1 MRLLRRLLALLAV
14 FKLCCCF
21 NIDGTNPYIKQGYA
35 SDFFGI
41 SVAQH
46 TDGTNAW
53 LLVGAPKKDALK
65 IISNSS
71 SDFGHLYKCPLTKEL
86 NDCERV
92 RISEQLRSSA
102 KSSSFGFSVA
112 SQGINGSVLVC
123 SNRWN
128 FVNTK
133 NTLQNQVLSSY
144 YKENNI
150 STIPKKEQY
159 MSGNCFLL
167 DKTLQKKQEL
177 DYNVVSKLSK
187 DGVDDRRHCGIGFT
201 SSFGKNNTLIIGA
214 PGCYEGKGSA
224 ILFHVSNQS
233 TVEDYTK
240 KEINYETIRVLKR
253 EDLIREGIFDQYL
266 GYSVSISKINPS
278 VVAIGMKRANETGCV
293 VVKDT
298 SKPYRKSEKR
308 ICGNQVGAS
317 FGASLQLIDINGD
330 EIDDLIVGA
339 PNYFDQDR
347 KTGGAIYVYF
357 GSLTKPHF
365 EDYDLVS
372 NGLFR
377 SGYGST
383 ISQIGDI
390 NYDGIS
396 DLAVAAPMEDFGTGA
411 VYIYNGQRSFSLS
424 PSQVIKGN
432 TLKNLLKPHFNIRS
446 FGYSISGGI
455 SLQNNGLI
463 DVTVGSLGGSVFNF
477 RSRPVVSINF
487 TSSTSL
493 KLINLQPIK
502 KASIKNFTS
511 SVVLTSYSM
520 QFFDLN
526 ICLNAQTKPNLFNKS
541 LDVFY
546 SIMLDPLNLQ
556 RSSRATF
563 STRNRQR
570 YLNGNVNIN
579 DETSNYCFN
588 KTIYI
593 LPDIIDKLSSLKV
606 NITIEKVEI
615 PKNLNKRVKRE
626 SKEGQKFLDLPI
638 LDKKSKNEH
647 IVVLNFSKNC
657 GEDNICDS
665 DFNFNASLVERLKNS
680 NSWNHLSQSE
690 KSYNKKLVVGPEK
703 EVGIQI
709 EAWNKK
715 EDAHQAFI
723 YLQFSKTLKFNQA
736 VSVNNSKDKK
746 YFCNEIFEQNNDTF
760 GLIQCTVGN
769 PFKKGQKNFIVKF
782 KLKESLAKSKNL
794 DVIVWSNT
802 TSTQK
807 NLKIKTYSADIILL
821 SQVNINGFV
830 RDKYRSVGFSG
841 KVVGQSAIKN
851 ASEAGLYLLHEYEVE
866 NSGLSSV
873 KDVKIKI
880 SWPNQ
885 LENKK
890 WLFYYLK
897 TNLYNSKS
905 SQEVLEG
912 FSCKSYTNI
921 TNPLSLQ
928 YLENRL
934 HKRYKREIQE
944 VEENTNTSSSRLLSK
959 FKVFEEQKLRFSC
972 PSYPGCLTI
981 TCKIDEIPKDS
992 KRTIVISSV
1001 VWNSTFIEEYRNIYQ
1016 SIELVSTA
1024 NIYVNR
1030 SEYILSKQSN
1040 FNASI
1045 TSLVVNKVPLSNQSN
1060 SVDYS
1065 YIVAAICAG
1074 LLILGFVVFIFWKC
1088 GFFKRK
1094 TATSKQQYH
1103 KAQGHQNAA
1112 AQHVSKRVIVKHAL

>member
-1 MRLLRRLLALLAV
+1 MRLLQRLLTLLVV
-14 FKLCCCF
+14 FRLCCCF
-21 NIDGTNPYIKQGYA
+21 NIDGTNPYIKQGDA

-46 TDGTNAW
+46 TDGINAW
-53 LLVGAPKKDALK
+53 LLVGAPKKDAIK
-65 IISNSS
+65 ITSNSS
-71 SDFGHLYKCPLTKEL
+71 SDFGNLYKCPLTKES

-92 RISEQLRSSA
+92 RVSKKLEGSA

-128 FVNTK
+128 FVKTK
-133 NTLQNQVLSSY
+133 DTLQEQVLSSY
-144 YKENNI
+144 YKENKFN
-150 STIPKKEQY
+150 TIPKKEQF

-167 DKTLQKKQEL
+167 NKTLQKKQEL
-177 DYNVVSKLSK
+177 DYNVVSKLLK

-201 SSFGKNNTLIIGA
+201 SSFGNNNTLIIGA

-224 ILFHVSNQS
+224 ILFHVSKQS
-233 TVEDYTK
+233 TVEDYSK

-253 EDLIREGIFDQYL
+253 EDLIRESTFDQYL

-293 VVKDT
+293 VIKDT
-298 SKPYRKSEKR
+298 SKPYRKGEKR
-308 ICGNQVGAS
+308 ICGDQVGAS

-330 EIDDLIVGA
+330 GIDDLIVGA
-339 PNYFDQDR
+339 PNYFDKDR

-357 GSLTKPHF
+357 GSLTKTVF
-365 EDYDLVS
+365 ENYDLVS
-372 NGLFR
+372 YGSFR
-377 SGYGST
+377 SGFGSI
-383 ISQIGDI
+383 ISHIGDI
-390 NYDGIS
+390 NYDGIN
-396 DLAVAAPMEDFGTGA
+396 DLAVAAPMQDFGTGA

-424 PSQVIKGN
+424 PSQVIKGIRLN
-432 TLKNLLKPHFNIRS
+432 NLLQPHFDLSS

-455 SLQNNGLI
+455 SLQGNGLV
-463 DVTVGSLGGSVFNF
+463 DLTVGSLSGSVFNF
-477 RSRPVVSINF
+477 RSRPVVNINV

-493 KLINLQPIK
+493 NLINLQPIK

-511 SVVLTSYSM
+511 TVVRTSYSM

-526 ICLNAQTKPNLFNKS
+526 ICLNTQTKPKLFNKS
-541 LDVFY
+541 LDVFF
-546 SIMLDPLNLQ
+546 SVMLDPLNLQ

-563 STRNRQR
+563 SPGNRQR
-570 YLNGNVNIN
+570 YLKGSVSID
-579 DETSNYCFN
+579 DETSGCCFN

-606 NITIEKVEI
+606 NITIEKVETS
-615 PKNLNKRVKRE
+615 KNLDKQ
-626 SKEGQKFLDLPI
+626 SKKGQDFLDLPI
-638 LDKKSKNEH
+638 LDKISRNEH

-665 DFNFNASLVERLKNS
+665 EFSFNASLVERLKNS
-680 NSWNHLSQSE
+680 NTWNHLPKSETSSKKKLIIGSE
-690 KSYNKKLVVGPEK
+690 KEI
-703 EVGIQI
+703 GIQV
-709 EAWNKK
+709 ETWNKK

-723 YLQFSKTLKFNQA
+723 YLQFRKTLKFNQA
-736 VSVNNSKDKK
+736 VSVNNSRDKK
-746 YFCNEIFEQNNDTF
+746 YFCNEIFEHDNDTF
-760 GLIQCTVGN
+760 GLIQCTIGN
-769 PFKKGQKNFIVKF
+769 PFKKGLKNFIVKF
-782 KLKESLAKSKNL
+782 KIQESLAKSKNL

-802 TSTQK
+802 TSKQK
-807 NLKIKTYSADIILL
+807 NFKIKKYSADILLL
-821 SQVNINGFV
+821 SQININGFV

-841 KVVGQSAIKN
+841 KVVGQSAIRN
-851 ASEAGLYLLHEYEVE
+851 ASDAGLYLLHEYEVE
-866 NSGLSSV
+866 NSGLNSV
-873 KDVKIKI
+873 KDVNIEI

-885 LENKK
+885 LDNKK

-905 SQEVLEG
+905 AQEVLEG
-912 FSCKSYTNI
+912 FSCKSTNK

-928 YLENRL
+928 YYENL
-934 HKRYKREIQE
+934 SHKRYKREMQE
-944 VEENTNTSSSRLLSK
+944 IEDLNSTSSLRLLSSL
-959 FKVFEEQKLRFSC
+959 KVFEEQKLKFSC

-981 TCKIDEIPKDS
+981 TCKIDDIPKES

-1030 SEYILSKQSN
+1030 SEYIFSTQSN

-1045 TSLVVNKVPLSNQSN
+1045 TSLVVNKISLSNKNN

-1094 TATSKQQYH
+1094 IATSRGQYH

-1112 AQHVSKRVIVKHAL
+1112 AQYVSKKVNVKHTV